1 MKNIVVLGDYES
13 VFINS
18 PKLQTL
24 KDLNCSFQIFSKPMA
39 DTMVIEAL
47 KEADIAILIR
57 ERVKL
62 TKEILMELPKLKMI
76 SQTGSGTAHID
87 KVQAEKQNIL
97 ITLTGGTSGPSVVE
111 LTFALMIGAMRM
123 LPIHQKNLMENR
135 WIQTPGFELQGKRL
149 GLIGYGEVARKV
161 AKIASCFNMEVVT
174 WRPTGEKGDE
184 EIKVFPLEELMQ
196 TSDIVSI
203 HVRLV
208 PELKGVIDSQ
218 KLQMMKRGSV
228 LINTSRGGLLD
239 NKELARLL
247 ESGHLLGAGIDTFPE
262 EPLVENIF
270 KNAPNVLLTPH
281 VGYITWEVLQRFADG
296 SLNNVLEHY
305 PFE

>member
-1 MKNIVVLGDYES
+1 MTNIIVLGDYES

-18 PKLQTL
+18 PKLQSL
-24 KDLNCSFQIFSKPMA
+24 KDLNCRIQIYSKPMSG
-39 DTMVIEAL
+39 TKVTEAL
-47 KEADIAILIR
+47 KEADIVILVR

-62 TKEILMELPKLKMI
+62 TKEILLELPNLKMI

-87 KVQAEKQNIL
+87 KVQAEKQNIF

-111 LTFALMIGAMRM
+111 LTFALIIGSMRM

-149 GLIGYGEVARKV
+149 GLIGYGEVSKKV
-161 AKIASCFNMEVVT
+161 AKVASCFNMEVVT

-184 EIKVFPLEELMQ
+184 EIKVLPLEELMK
-196 TSDIVSI
+196 TSDVVSI

-208 PELKGVIDSQ
+208 PELKGVIDAQ
-218 KLQMMKRGSV
+218 KLQLMKKGSV

-239 NKELARLL
+239 NEELSRLL
-247 ESGHLLGAGIDTFPE
+247 ENGHLLGAGIDTFPE

-281 VGYITWEVLQRFADG
+281 M
-296 SLNNVLEHY
+296 
-305 PFE
+305 